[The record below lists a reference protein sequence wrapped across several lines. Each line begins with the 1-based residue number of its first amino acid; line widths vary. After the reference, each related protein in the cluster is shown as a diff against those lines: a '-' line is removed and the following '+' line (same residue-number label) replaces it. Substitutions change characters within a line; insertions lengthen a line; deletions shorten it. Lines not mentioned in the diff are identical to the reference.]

1 MSGVLLGT
9 ENEWR
14 KARALQARA
23 AKDRQRHVGR
33 RARDEREAADLDNR
47 RANQF
52 LVDGRYV
59 PGARPGTWRRVWAVY
74 ELCGLDEPKLR
85 ADGFD
90 FGEEAV
96 LYARDLCLGRV
107 TVSGFGALGKVFGAG
122 RGILGVNRQLDRPGE
137 ARVQVQNLPGERFIV
152 APGAPPQPATAAPA
166 RPALVVAK

>member
-9 ENEWR
+9 ENEWQ
-14 KARALQARA
+14 KTRALQARA
-23 AKDRQRHVGR
+23 ANDRRRHVGR
-33 RARDEREAADLDNR
+33 RARDEREAADLGNR

-107 TVSGFGALGKVFGAG
+107 SVSGFGSLGKVFGAG
-122 RGILGVNRQLDRPGE
+122 RGILGVSRQLDRPGE
-137 ARVQVQNLPGERFIV
+137 AKVQVQSLPGERFIV
-152 APGAPPQPATAAPA
+152 APEAKPSPPAQ
-166 RPALVVAK
+166 RPAGGR